1 MTCPL
6 IPINEIADSVLK
18 EGLVLI
24 SGKNGKQR
32 LKITLSGKPNS
43 FRHLRCYLWI
53 TQISIIGM
61 ILPPVSILMPHI
73 LSMKRLLKGMS
84 PGKDMTGKP
93 ASFMQTVILKS

>member
-43 FRHLRCYLWI
+43 FRHP
-53 TQISIIGM
+53 M
-61 ILPPVSILMPHI
+61 I
-73 LSMKRLLKGMS
+73 KNLL
-84 PGKDMTGKP
+84 
-93 ASFMQTVILKS
+93 